1 MKKLFLILFLAI
13 SYLSNAQVPTGLP
26 TLFNGK
32 WYKYTQYLQ
41 ADSGF
46 FNPQRD
52 TMFTPNR
59 AGCVVF
65 RTADSILY
73 IYTGSRW
80 KGVGSGGG
88 TGIYNAG
95 YGLNLTGGTFRV
107 DSSLI
112 STKLWRQKGVDSL
125 NAVKLNKSDT
135 ATMLLP
141 YLRKA
146 DTTSLSNRINTKLN
160 ISDTATMLNP
170 YLRKADTTAML
181 LFYLRKVDTLTLS
194 NRINLKVNISDT
206 STMLLSYLRKVD
218 TLTLSNRIN
227 LKKNYSDTALNSAS
241 TTTRGRSQYLI
252 DSLAPLKRPLNYRQ
266 KIVDNANYTLEDT
279 IDIIYVINQT
289 AAKNLTLPNASNFK
303 GRQVILIKNNNDL
316 RVFFLGDTVIDVSGS
331 IILSTTRSSQGL
343 TLVSDSSNWIITN
356 NSSINIWQ
364 RNGGVIEPV
373 NGGDTLSG
381 LNRLSTGGFV
391 GGYIEINTGAATI
404 FTVGGQ
410 HKFIEFPSGSTNTG
424 LVLSSVVRGQEYR
437 IRNSKA
443 TSITMSY
450 IDLFGVSQTTI
461 LANTSISLVFDG
473 TNYKQF

>member
-13 SYLSNAQVPTGLP
+13 GYFANAQVPTGLP

-32 WYKYTQYLQ
+32 WYKFTQYLQ

-80 KGVGSGGG
+80 KGVGSANGSGV
-88 TGIYNAG
+88 YNAG
-95 YGLNLTGGTFRV
+95 YGLNLTSGLFKV

-135 ATMLLP
+135 AAMLL
-141 YLRKA
+141 
-146 DTTSLSNRINTKLN
+146 
-160 ISDTATMLNP
+160 P

-181 LFYLRKVDTLTLS
+181 LPYLRKADTLTLS

-206 STMLLSYLRKVD
+206 SLMLLPYLRKVD

-227 LKKNYSDTALNSAS
+227 LKRNYSDTALNSAS

-266 KIVDNANYTLEDT
+266 KIVDNINYTLEDT
-279 IDIIYVINQT
+279 IDIVYVINQT
-289 AAKNLTLPNASNFK
+289 AARNLTLPNANNFK

-316 RVFFLGDTVIDVSGS
+316 RVFFLGDSVIDISGS
-331 IILSTTRSSQGL
+331 IILSTARSSQSL
-343 TLVSDSSNWIITN
+343 TLVSDSSNWVIVN
-356 NSSINIWQ
+356 NSSSNIWE
-364 RNGGVIEPV
+364 RNGGTITPI
-373 NGGDTLSG
+373 NSGDSLYNLSQ
-381 LNRLSTGGFV
+381 LSVGGFI
-391 GGYIEINTGAATI
+391 GGYIEINTGTATT
-404 FTVGGQ
+404 FAVGGQ
-410 HKFIEFPSGSTNTG
+410 HKFIEFTATSTNTG
-424 LVLSSVVRGQEYR
+424 LVLSSTLRGQEYK

-443 TSITMSY
+443 TSITISPSY
-450 IDLFGVSQTTI
+450 IDLLGVSQSTI
-461 LANTSISLVFDG
+461 LANTSVSLVYNG

>member
-13 SYLSNAQVPTGLP
+13 GYLSNAQVPTGLP

-52 TMFTPNR
+52 TMFIPNR

-95 YGLNLTGGTFRV
+95 YGLNLTSGTFKV
-107 DSSLI
+107 DSSFI

-125 NAVKLNKSDT
+125 NSIKLNKSDT
-135 ATMLLP
+135 AAMLLP
-141 YLRKA
+141 YLRKG
-146 DTTSLSNRINTKLN
+146 DTSAMLS
-160 ISDTATMLNP
+160 P
-170 YLRKADTTAML
+170 YLRKN
-181 LFYLRKVDTLTLS
+181 DTLTLS
-194 NRINLKVNISDT
+194 NRINLKRNI
-206 STMLLSYLRKVD
+206 
-218 TLTLSNRIN
+218 
-227 LKKNYSDTALNSAS
+227 SDTALNSAS

-266 KIVDNANYTLEDT
+266 KIVSDINYTLEDT
-279 IDIIYVINQT
+279 IDIVYVINQT
-289 AAKNLTLPNASNFK
+289 AARNLTLPNASNFK

-364 RNGGVIEPV
+364 RTGGVIEPV

-381 LNRLSTGGFV
+381 LNRLSTGGFI
-391 GGYIEINTGAATI
+391 GGYIEINTGTATT
-404 FTVGGQ
+404 FAVGGQ
-410 HKFIEFPSGSTNTG
+410 HKFIEFTSASTNTG
-424 LVLSSVVRGQEYR
+424 LVLSSVLLGQEYK

-443 TSITMSY
+443 TSITISPSY
-450 IDLFGVSQTTI
+450 IDLLGVSQSTI
-461 LANTSISLVFDG
+461 LANTSISLVYNG